1 MLALFSGPSGVSLR
15 MGIRRKWRL
24 RGTNEKGELQ
34 MAGTGRVPHFRVSFL
49 IILEPYGIRSTFVS

>member
-34 MAGTGRVPHFRVSFL
+34 MAGSQGVGGFRVSFL
-49 IILEPYGIRSTFVS
+49 FILEP